1 MLSLIKGMSDNT
13 NDNGYVIQRLTKDN
27 IGDMARLYTAVYGKT
42 CPKGF
47 FEKKYD
53 SKYTGVE
60 YIGYLAYSEADNT
73 PIAFYGVIPCFMEY
87 DGTLILAAQST
98 DTMTHPEFRFK
109 GMFVELSNL
118 TFALC
123 RENNIKFIFGFPNQN
138 SLPGAINK
146 LGWKMTETMDCFI
159 VNFKSFPIEA
169 ICRKVSFLA
178 GIYKQY
184 KKRVLRKYIQPL
196 DGIVNSVLE
205 DGYGGV
211 SRGSHY
217 LSSKKYSD
225 TTVIKIKDNFYW
237 LKITDK
243 LIIGDMLISN
253 GSIDEVIRQLTNLA
267 NKLGIRE
274 MQCHFSTQ
282 TRLHDLFRQ
291 RFVPIPSFHALFQD
305 FGSSV
310 SMEKFKFTFADIDIF

>member
-1 MLSLIKGMSDNT
+1 MSDNT
-13 NDNGYVIQRLTKDN
+13 NNDGYVIQRLTKKN
-27 IGDMARLYTAVYGKT
+27 IGDMSQLYTAVYGKT
-42 CPKGF
+42 RQAGF

-53 SKYTGVE
+53 SKYTGIE
-60 YIGYLAYSEADNT
+60 YIGYLAYSGTDNT

-87 DGTLILAAQST
+87 SGTRILAAQST

-159 VNFKSFPIEA
+159 VNFKSFPLEA

-178 GIYKQY
+178 GLYKQY
-184 KKRVLRKYIQPL
+184 KKRVLRKYFLPL
-196 DGIVNSVLE
+196 DGIANSVLG

-211 SRGSHY
+211 SRGLHY

-225 TTVIKIKDNFYW
+225 TTVIRINDNFYW

-243 LIIGDMLISN
+243 LIIGDMQLSN
-253 GSIDEVIRQLTNLA
+253 SNIDEVISQLTSLA

-282 TRLHDLFRQ
+282 TRLHDLFRA
-291 RFVPIPSFHALFQD
+291 RYTPIPSFPALFQD